1 MLPIEKRSLQTNE
14 PAEEDVDEEHDGKE
28 DPKGDSKVG
37 KPGGVG
43 PQTPGNPANGGGN
56 RCVGARRCHKD

>member
-1 MLPIEKRSLQTNE
+1 MLLIEKRSLQTNE

-28 DPKGDSKVG
+28 DPKGDRKVG

-43 PQTPGNPANGGGN
+43 PQAPGNPAYRGCN
-56 RCVGARRCHKD
+56 RCVRAWRCHKD